1 MEFLLVS
8 KKGINFIIKISSR
21 LIFSLLIFCAFDLKA
36 SDFDDNLVNKFFSLG
51 MHKSLGLIISEYEP
65 IIDSELI
72 GSNNSE
78 KTKSKTVKKDKEL
91 SVRFEKNSLLTNSSI
106 GGSFS
111 LSYAEASIL
120 YPHGINK
127 IPFPIIINSNAVN
140 LTSKIFNKFQISD
153 NFSTKLGLAIMKSN
167 SKQKLK
173 FGDVL
178 IYDNKIFL
186 KSFSFAELI
195 FAPKIYSK
203 LNLSLEINN
212 LKSISWYFSFS
223 YKL

>member
-8 KKGINFIIKISSR
+8 KKGMNLIIKISSR
-21 LIFSLLIFCAFDLKA
+21 LIYSFLIFWAFELKA
-36 SDFDDNLVNKFFSLG
+36 ADFDDSLVNKFFSLG
-51 MHKSLGLIISEYEP
+51 MNKSLGLIISEYEP
-65 IIDSELI
+65 VIDSELLV
-72 GSNNSE
+72 SNSSE
-78 KTKSKTVKKDKEL
+78 KTKSKTLKKDKEL
-91 SVRFEKNSLLTNSSI
+91 SVRFEKNSLLNNSSI

-178 IYDNKIFL
+178 IYDNKNFL
-186 KSFSFAELI
+186 ESFSFAELI

-203 LNLSLEINN
+203 LNLSLEINSLN
-212 LKSISWYFSFS
+212 RVNWYFSFS